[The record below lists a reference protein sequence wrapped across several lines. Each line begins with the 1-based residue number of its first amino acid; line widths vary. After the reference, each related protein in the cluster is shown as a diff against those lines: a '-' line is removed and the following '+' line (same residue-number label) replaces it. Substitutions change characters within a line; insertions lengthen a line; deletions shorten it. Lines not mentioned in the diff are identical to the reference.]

1 MAAEA
6 GITLLWEDDLAKAA
20 RLAAPMGQAVEAPH
34 LERIGPL
41 TGTVVTRVHA
51 SSIPEA
57 RHAANRAAAAFPQW
71 SATSPSDRRAILNRA
86 ADLLLARTEIL
97 VAKIADET
105 GGTRAWGELNCRL
118 GASIL
123 REAAALTTQV
133 AGETIPADRPGSF
146 AMAVRQ
152 PCGVVLSLAPWNAPI
167 VLSVRSVAMPLACG
181 NTVVF
186 KASELC
192 PGTHA
197 LVCDILAD
205 AGLPEGAI
213 AVVHNQE
220 DHAQEIVEALIAHP
234 AVRRVNFTGSTRSGR
249 VIAEIAARHLTPALL
264 ELGGKAPLIVLD
276 DADLDEAARAAAF
289 GAFFNQGQICMSTE
303 RLVVQETVADAFL
316 ERLTS
321 EVKRLRLGDP
331 RDGANTIGP
340 MISEQAA
347 ERVKAL
353 IDDAV
358 QKGARLVV
366 GGEQRSV
373 WLDATILDGVTP
385 NMRIY
390 YEESFGPVASLIRF
404 SDVDEAVSIANDTEY
419 GLSAAVFGRDV
430 TRALMLARRLETGI
444 CHINSATIHDEP
456 QMPFGGVKSSGHG
469 RFGGRAGIDAFT
481 ELRWITIQSGQ
492 PDYPI

>member
-1 MAAEA
+1 M
-6 GITLLWEDDLAKAA
+6 AKAA
-20 RLAAPMGQAVEAPH
+20 RIAAPVGEAAEAPY

-51 SSIPEA
+51 STIAEA
-57 RHAANRAAAAFPQW
+57 RHAANRAAAAFPKW
-71 SATSPSDRRAILNRA
+71 SQTPPSERRAILNRA
-86 ADLLLARTEIL
+86 AEIL
-97 VAKIADET
+97 LERSDELISRICAET

-118 GASIL
+118 GAAIL
-123 REAAALTTQV
+123 REAAALTTQM
-133 AGETIPADRPGSF
+133 AGEVIPADRAGSF
-146 AMAVRQ
+146 AMAIRQ
-152 PCGVVLSLAPWNAPI
+152 PCGVVLSMAPWNAPI
-167 VLSVRSVAMPLACG
+167 VLSVRSIATPLACG

-197 LVCDILAD
+197 LVCEIFAD

-220 DHAQEIVEALIAHP
+220 DHAAEIVEALIAHS

-249 VIAEIAARHLTPALL
+249 IIAEMAARHLKRVLL
-264 ELGGKAPLIVLD
+264 ELGGKAPLIVLE

-289 GAFFNQGQICMSTE
+289 GSFFNQGQICMSTE
-303 RLVVQETVADAFL
+303 RLVVQERVADAFIEKL
-316 ERLTS
+316 AAVVS
-321 EVKRLRLGDP
+321 GMNLGDP
-331 RDGANTIGP
+331 RDGASAIGP

-358 QKGARLVV
+358 QKGARLVI

-390 YEESFGPVASLIRF
+390 YEESFGPVAALVRF
-404 SDVDEAVSIANDTEY
+404 SEVDEAISIANDTEY
-419 GLSAAVFGRDV
+419 GLSAAVFSRDV
-430 TRALMLARRLETGI
+430 TGALALAHRLETGI
-444 CHINSATIHDEP
+444 CHINAATIHDEP

-469 RFGGRAGIDAFT
+469 RFGGRAGIEEFT
-481 ELRWITIQSGQ
+481 ELRWITIQNGKL
-492 PDYPI
+492 DYPI